1 MLVHTFLVDSAAEAV
16 GLIRGKLGPDA
27 VVLSVRKVQAEGVS
41 KLWRKP
47 RLEVLATVPPSTGGA
62 PAVAAAPAP
71 DAVASAAALA
81 GALAGAV
88 DPSPAP
94 APVDPLLELRR
105 EMSEIRA
112 EVLRARE
119 AGPTQAAV
127 LPVPAPPE
135 DIAPLE
141 PFTPKS
147 VAYPGQWQVG
157 PILEATGVLPRHA
170 LRLLERLCV
179 EHGEVGPEAVSEQL
193 ELAARVLKGEW
204 LVPDQRPARGG
215 SEIHVLVGP
224 PGSGKTTALCKWL
237 AQLVLVEGRSV
248 AVFRLDGVTANT
260 GEFLSVHAEVLG
272 VPVQRSL
279 VPDWRSSAD
288 LVLVDLPG
296 VSHLDRPSMQALR
309 GQVQSLR
316 PDQIHLVLNAAYDAS
331 LMMAQARAYVWMEPT
346 DWWATHLDE
355 EGRWGKLWNGIMG
368 TNCPLSWL
376 SVGQNIPGLFQKA
389 DPDRLVRQQLRVQTT
404 APHS

>member
-47 RLEVLATVPPSTGGA
+47 RLEVLATVPPPTTGA
-62 PAVAAAPAP
+62 PTTAPLPAP
-71 DAVASAAALA
+71 DAGPAP
-81 GALAGAV
+81 V
-88 DPSPAP
+88 DPPQAIP
-94 APVDPLLELRR
+94 TVDPLLELRR

-112 EVLRARE
+112 EVLRVRDSGSA
-119 AGPTQAAV
+119 PTAV
-127 LPVPAPPE
+127 APAPPE
-135 DIAPLE
+135 EIAPLE
-141 PFTPKS
+141 PFIPKS
-147 VAYPGQWQVG
+147 ISYPGQWQVG
-157 PILEATGVLPRHA
+157 PILEATGLLPRNA
-170 LRLLERLCV
+170 LRLMERLCA
-179 EHGEVGPEAVSEQL
+179 EHGEVGPEAISEQL
-193 ELAARVLKGEW
+193 ERVASVLKGEW
-204 LVPDQRPARGG
+204 LIPPPNPVRGG
-215 SEIHVLVGP
+215 PEVHVLVGP

-248 AVFRLDGVTANT
+248 AVFRLDGATANT

-288 LVLVDLPG
+288 IVLIDLPG
-296 VSHLDRPSMQALR
+296 VSYLDRPSMQTLR
-309 GQVQSLR
+309 AQWQELR
-316 PDQIHLVLNAAYDAS
+316 PTHVHLVLNAAYDAS
-331 LMMAQARAYVWMEPT
+331 LLLAQARSFAWMQPT

-355 EGRWGKLWNGIMG
+355 EPRWGKLWNGVMG

-389 DPDRLVRQQLRVQTT
+389 DPDRLIRHQLRLQTM
-404 APHS
+404 ACSS

>member
-47 RLEVLATVPPSTGGA
+47 RLEVLATVPPTTAGPTL
-62 PAVAAAPAP
+62 PAASPVP
-71 DAVASAAALA
+71 DAGQA
-81 GALAGAV
+81 AV
-88 DPSPAP
+88 DPNQALPT
-94 APVDPLLELRR
+94 VDPLLELRR

-112 EVLRARE
+112 EVLRVRDSGSA
-119 AGPTQAAV
+119 PTSLA
-127 LPVPAPPE
+127 PAPPE
-135 DIAPLE
+135 EIAPLE
-141 PFTPKS
+141 LFTPKM
-147 VAYPGQWQVG
+147 VAYPGEWQVG

-170 LRLLERLCV
+170 LRLMERLCA
-179 EHGEVGPEAVSEQL
+179 EHGEVGPEALSEQL
-193 ELAARVLKGEW
+193 DLAAKVLKGEW
-204 LVPDQRPARGG
+204 LVSNQKPDRGG
-215 SEIHVLVGP
+215 PEVHVLVGP

-279 VPDWRSSAD
+279 VPEWRSSAE
-288 LVLVDLPG
+288 LVLIDLPG
-296 VSHLDRPSMQALR
+296 VSHLDRPAMQALR
-309 GQVQSLR
+309 SQIQSLR
-316 PDQIHLVLNAAYDAS
+316 PEQVHLVLNAAYDAA
-331 LMMAQARAYVWMEPT
+331 LLMAQARAYAWMEPT

-355 EGRWGKLWNGIMG
+355 EARWGKLWNGIMG
-368 TNCPLSWL
+368 TNCPLSWM

-389 DPDRLVRQQLRVQTT
+389 DPDRLLAQQLRRP
-404 APHS
+404 ASPSRP